1 MRAFLGRL
9 FLVIPYCHLKY
20 IMPLPSACRDSSENW
35 AYSLMGVPLVYFLS
49 FFPRCSNILCLSLIF
64 VNFITMC
71 LSVFFL
77 RFILSGTLC
86 FLDLIDCLLSWVTQ
100 LFCCNLLNY
109 LSGLPLS
116 SSRSP
121 VIWMLVCCVLSR
133 RSLRLSAFIS
143 SFFIL
148 LITILSFNH
157 FHHSVFHHSSASVIL
172 LLFPSSVFYISV
184 IVFISVCSLVLLL
197 SCFSCVWL
205 FETPWT
211 VAHQAPLFME
221 FSRQEYWSGLPCPS
235 PGDLPDPGIKL
246 GLLHCRQ
253 ILYWQL

>member
-9 FLVIPYCHLKY
+9 FLVITYYHLKY

-49 FFPRCSNILCLSLIF
+49 FFPCCFNILCLSLIF

-71 LSVFFL
+71 LNVFFL

-86 FLDLIDCLLSWVTQ
+86 FLDLIDCLLSRVTQ
-100 LFCCNLLNY
+100 FFHCNLLKY

-133 RSLRLSAFIS
+133 RSLRLSSFIT
-143 SFFIL
+143 SFFIG
-148 LITILSFNH
+148 LISSY
-157 FHHSVFHHSSASVIL
+157 FHHSFNSLIHSSASVIL

-235 PGDLPDPGIKL
+235 PGDLPDPGIKR